1 MSTYHYVQN
10 QGKLMMQS
18 RENNQKPQFGQF
30 LDDFKAKYL
39 EIPNFSEKYVSFKL
53 KFIFSTNFR
62 PKTTKLL
69 EPVVRKIS
77 KCLILG

>member
-1 MSTYHYVQN
+1 
-10 QGKLMMQS
+10 MMQS
-18 RENNQKPQFGQF
+18 RENDQKPKFGQF
-30 LDDFKAKYL
+30 FDDFEVKYL
-39 EIPNFSEKYVSFKL
+39 QIEIFSEKYVSFKL